1 MCLSIINFILQVA
14 VSPSQNLAV
23 RPEFNCTCSA
33 RWFVKKMNNFH
44 LTVNIFSDTSKKYN
58 LGVIHVNLMLAIK
71 CIEKF
76 SFKFMLIFSAI
87 IIYNTNQC
95 DTFLRVF
102 IIGQLCEDGEMCV
115 DSVEWTK

>member
-1 MCLSIINFILQVA
+1 
-14 VSPSQNLAV
+14 
-23 RPEFNCTCSA
+23 
-33 RWFVKKMNNFH
+33 MNNFH
-44 LTVNIFSDTSKKYN
+44 PTVNIFSDTSKKYN

-87 IIYNTNQC
+87 IIQTSSMC
-95 DTFLRVF
+95 LRVF
-102 IIGQLCEDGEMCV
+102 IIGQLCEDDEMCV